1 MDRRVC
7 WPVLSLVL
15 LSQLSGCQGESRRSP
30 IPKENLLVFTVATKD
45 TDGFKRFIRSAN
57 LFNYTVK
64 VLGMGEDWTGG
75 DVAQTAGGGQKV
87 RILKEAMKPYASA
100 KDLVILFVDS
110 YDVIFASGPEEL
122 LKKFQQTKHSVVFA
136 AEVFIWPNRHLE
148 VKYPHVRDGKR
159 FLNSGGFIGFAP
171 NLYELL
177 ESWDLQDKDDDQL
190 FYTKIYLDPEKR
202 ASLNIT
208 LDHKCRIFQNLNGA
222 LDEVV
227 LKFEEARVR
236 ARNLAYDT
244 LPVIIH
250 GNGPTKMQLNYLG
263 NYIPK
268 VWTFET
274 GCTECEKDI
283 ISLPEKD
290 NKFPTVLIGIFI
302 EQLTPFVRDFF
313 ERLVNLNYPKEH
325 LQIFIHNTQSDHEQ
339 DVGKFVEQHGDKYQ
353 KVKVI
358 GPEEEMLNSDA
369 RNMGLDMCR
378 QDVSCDYYFNVDI
391 EVVLHNRDA
400 LKLLIEQNRSILA
413 PLVGRRKKLWSNFW
427 GAMSVDG
434 YYARSEDYV
443 DIVDRRRIG
452 VWNVPYISSVYLIH
466 GSLLRSDLTE
476 RDLYHSTKLDADMA
490 FCQNVREQGIF
501 MHVTNRHVFGHILSV
516 ENCHTG
522 NLHNDLWQIDENQK
536 DWEEKYIH
544 PNWSRIIE
552 DKILLEPCPDVYWF
566 PIFTE
571 RGCDDIVEEM
581 EHFGQWSSGGNQDKR
596 IQGGYENVPTI
607 DIHMNQVG
615 YEKQWQKFLREYIA
629 PLTEKVYPGYY
640 TKAYSFLNFVVR
652 YKPEEQPSLDPHH
665 DASTF
670 TINVALNKAGV
681 DYEGGGCRFI
691 RYNCSIQAPRKGWA
705 LLHPGRL
712 THYHEGL
719 PTTKGTRYIVVSFID
734 P

>member
-1 MDRRVC
+1 MDHRVC
-7 WPVLSLVL
+7 WPILSLVL
-15 LSQLSGCQGESRRSP
+15 LSQLPGCEGESRGRP
-30 IPKENLLVFTVATKD
+30 IPKENLLVFTVATKE

-57 LFNYTVK
+57 FFNYTVK
-64 VLGMGEDWTGG
+64 VLGMDEDWTGG

-122 LKKFQQTKHSVVFA
+122 LKKFQQTKHSVVFS

-171 NLYELL
+171 NVYLL
-177 ESWDLQDKDDDQL
+177 MEPWDLQDKDDDQL
-190 FYTKIYLDPEKR
+190 FYTNIYLDAEKR
-202 ASLNIT
+202 ANLNIT

-274 GCTECEKDI
+274 GCTECEKDT

-302 EQLTPFVRDFF
+302 EQLTPFVENFF
-313 ERLVNLNYPKEH
+313 ERLVNLDYPKEQ
-325 LQIFIHNTQSDHEQ
+325 LQIFIHNTQTDHEQ
-339 DVGKFVEQHGDKYQ
+339 DVRRFVEQHGDKYQ
-353 KVKVI
+353 NVKVI
-358 GPEEEMLNSDA
+358 GPEEEMLNPDA

-378 QDVSCDYYFNVDI
+378 QDVACDYYFNVDI
-391 EVVLHNRDA
+391 EVVLQNRDA
-400 LKLLIEQNRSILA
+400 LKLLIDQNRSILA

-443 DIVDRRRIG
+443 DIVDRRRTG

-466 GSLLRSDLTE
+466 GSLLRSDLTK
-476 RDLYHSTKLDADMA
+476 RDLYHSNKLDADMA

-501 MHVTNRHVFGHILSV
+501 MYVTNRHVFGHILSV

-552 DKILLEPCPDVYWF
+552 DKILLQPCPDVYWF
-566 PIFTE
+566 PVFTE

-581 EHFGQWSSGGNQDKR
+581 EHFGQWSSGGNQDMR

-615 YEKQWQKFLREYIA
+615 YEKQWQKFLKEYIA
-629 PLTEKVYPGYY
+629 PLTEKIYPGYY
-640 TKAYSFLNFVVR
+640 TKALFDLAFIVR
-652 YKPEEQPSLDPHH
+652 YKPDEQPSLMPHH

-670 TINVALNKAGV
+670 TVNIALNKVGV
-681 DYEGGGCRFI
+681 DYQGGGCRFI
-691 RYNCSIQAPRKGWA
+691 RYNCSVQAPRKGWA

-719 PTTKGTRYIVVSFID
+719 PTTSGTRYIVVSFVD